1 MLFLQ
6 KSLSWK
12 FDGVLNTPLR
22 RCVWFS
28 LIGVFLIKFLTS
40 QPSFVLLVH
49 REFCDFYF
57 IAFLYFFLGLLFSL
71 YIYIYTHTVH
81 KNNIFLSTQEYPS
94 WNNWNNIFEFRL
106 TETHS
111 PNDHLNVFE
120 TKFYHQ
126 ICRKKEYSDG
136 SNPLFYHPTPLKMLC
151 EKSKMLLICLA
162 LICLKFSK
170 FLKNRLQWMISF
182 TGNLMHLC

>member
-57 IAFLYFFLGLLFSL
+57 IAFLYFFLGLLFAL

-81 KNNIFLSTQEYPS
+81 KNTIFLSSQEYPS

-111 PNDHLNVFE
+111 PNDHVNVFE
-120 TKFYHQ
+120 TKFYDQ
-126 ICRKKEYSDG
+126 ICRKRSTVTEA
-136 SNPLFYHPTPLKMLC
+136 
-151 EKSKMLLICLA
+151 I
-162 LICLKFSK
+162 
-170 FLKNRLQWMISF
+170 RSF
-182 TGNLMHLC
+182 TTPHPWRCYAKSQKCY